1 MEVSGRRTCRR
12 PSQTASAR
20 PTMQRVRAVVLAPAV
35 VAVAAGVVEA
45 ALWAVAAGDPAA
57 VVV

>member
-1 MEVSGRRTCRR
+1 
-12 PSQTASAR
+12 
-20 PTMQRVRAVVLAPAV
+20 MQRVRAAVLAPAV